1 MKKFGI
7 ALLGLLVM
15 GSASV
20 YAWGTTY
27 TTNAA
32 GLVFVVRSN
41 TVPARSVAE
50 FDYAARFEQV
60 DVIGKARVGDNLSVL
75 GDLLLSGKAQITDSA
90 GTSGYLAI
98 SGTNLVFV
106 TTATNGV
113 ALTAYKTNI
122 VAASI
127 MP

>member
-7 ALLGLLVM
+7 ALLGLLVV
-15 GSASV
+15 GAV
-20 YAWGTTY
+20 AYAWETRY
-27 TTNAA
+27 ETNTL
-32 GLVFVVRSN
+32 GQLVLIRSMA
-41 TVPARSVAE
+41 VPASTVAE
-50 FDYAARFEQV
+50 FDHAARFEQA
-60 DVIGKARVGDNLSVL
+60 DVVGKARVGDDLLVL
-75 GDLLLSGKAQITDSA
+75 GDLLLSGKAKTTDSA

-113 ALTAYKTNI
+113 ALTAYQTNI